1 MDYHHPAIEEIANA
15 HMQRQ
20 QDELAMR
27 IMQRQQDELGVR
39 ISKFI
44 REIPGELVTAQMF
57 MDALAAL
64 AAKANKHMGS
74 LAGEYTE
81 ALDDAR
87 WKIECIHEAHK

>member
-15 HMQRQ
+15 H
-20 QDELAMR
+20 
-27 IMQRQQDELGVR
+27 MQRQQDELGVR

-87 WKIECIHEAHK
+87 WTIECIQEAQQ

>member
-15 HMQRQ
+15 HMK
-20 QDELAMR
+20 
-27 IMQRQQDELGVR
+27 RQQDELGVR

-44 REIPGELVTAQMF
+44 RDIPGELVTAQMF

-64 AAKANKHMGS
+64 AAKSNKHMDS

-87 WKIECIHEAHK
+87 WKIECIQEAHQ